1 MARIASAMLCTGVA
15 LAGAAVTLTQAIGAT
30 APAKTPAAAHPATA
44 ADAPHAAAAPARSAT
59 DAAAASGDVRVFARY
74 AGTWNMELHRVE
86 TPYSKPSNE
95 TMLLKNDCWHSEIFY
110 VCDQIIDGTP
120 KALIVFFYNADE
132 KTFGS
137 FPITAGS
144 DTLHP
149 GQVIVEGKTV
159 TFPWQINDN
168 GKGVYMRIVNTF
180 TTPDTIEV
188 RQEYSED
195 GAKWLPM
202 ATGVE
207 HRVAKGAAKSK

>member
-1 MARIASAMLCTGVA
+1 MPHASLKF
-15 LAGAAVTLTQAIGAT
+15 LL
-30 APAKTPAAAHPATA
+30 
-44 ADAPHAAAAPARSAT
+44 AAAALLLSALVHGA
-59 DAAAASGDVRVFARY
+59 DDVTVFARY
-74 AGTWNMELHRVE
+74 AGTWKMELHRLE

-95 TMLLKNDCWHSEIFY
+95 TMTLKNDCWHSEIFY

-137 FPITAGS
+137 FPITASS

-149 GQVIVEGKTV
+149 GQVIVDGKTV

-180 TTPDTIEV
+180 TTADSIDV

-195 GAKWLPM
+195 GEKWLPM

-207 HRVAKGAAKSK
+207 HRVTARKAAKPK

>member
-1 MARIASAMLCTGVA
+1 MHKIVLTALVAAAGLLTNAAIAA
-15 LAGAAVTLTQAIGAT
+15 
-30 APAKTPAAAHPATA
+30 TPAAPK
-44 ADAPHAAAAPARSAT
+44 AAATPAKS
-59 DAAAASGDVRVFARY
+59 AAATPSAAAGDVTVFARY
-74 AGTWNMELHRVE
+74 AGSWLMELHRVE

-95 TMLLKNDCWHSEIFY
+95 TMTLKNDCWHSEIFY

-137 FPITAGS
+137 FPITATS
-144 DTLHP
+144 DNMHP
-149 GQVIVEGKTV
+149 GQVIVDGKTV

-168 GKGVYMRIVNTF
+168 GKGVFMRIVNTF

-188 RQEYSED
+188 RQEYSLD
-195 GAKWLPM
+195 GEKWLAM

-207 HRVAKGAAKSK
+207 RRVAAKAK